1 MVVLHHW
8 DCTTC
13 HCLYTL
19 KWLTLCCTNKK
30 EHPPL
35 WTARLKTN
43 ILRPIESILHLTRS
57 LPSYRHPAAPL
68 GFQRNS
74 WTTAASWVAK
84 WVTATRNMAVASAHL
99 RWGGKEPQSRHPE
112 LVGFRAFSSVVD
124 SSSLSLVPMPLY
136 THTHTHTH
144 THTGVSVA
152 VPS

>member
-30 EHPPL
+30 EHPTL
-35 WTARLKTN
+35 WIARLKTN
-43 ILRPIESILHLTRS
+43 ILHPIESILRVTRS
-57 LPSYRHPAAPL
+57 LPSYRHPAGPL
-68 GFQRNS
+68 GIQRNS
-74 WTTAASWVAK
+74 WTTAASWVAR
-84 WVTATRNMAVASAHL
+84 WGTATRNMAVTSAHL
-99 RWGGKEPQSRHPE
+99 RWGGREPQSTHPE
-112 LVGFRAFSSVVD
+112 LMGFRAFSSVVD
-124 SSSLSLVPMPLY
+124 SSSLSLFPMPL
-136 THTHTHTH
+136 H